1 MTRRLG
7 RALLAFGRLAVLT
20 IPLGTATHLFSE
32 AAGLGD
38 ASPGVLLSPHHWYL
52 AALAFLALA
61 IIGAVAGYEP
71 DGRRRR
77 ERIARVVASLPDR
90 GTGPRFIAASV
101 ALQLAFFAAT
111 QLAEGAPVA
120 GGNLGL
126 ALAGALLAS
135 VAGAFAVHLFNARGG
150 RRVDRAAADARPAP
164 GANRRAAGPARATA
178 HPHARHPQPAAS
190 GPLRDRPLNN
200 HSPFFAEAFHVAR
213 SSGSLGICSSPH
225 RGARRRYRVSQRD
238 RHDERQAR
246 R

>member
-135 VAGAFAVHLFNARGG
+135 VAGAFAVHLFNARAL
-150 RRVDRAAADARPAP
+150 RALAAAVEWIAP
-164 GANRRAAGPARATA
+164 QRTHVPLPARTAAPLVLHAQRRILTRDILNRPPPARSATA
-178 HPHARHPQPAAS
+178 P
-190 GPLRDRPLNN
+190 
-200 HSPFFAEAFHVAR
+200 
-213 SSGSLGICSSPH
+213 
-225 RGARRRYRVSQRD
+225 
-238 RHDERQAR
+238 
-246 R
+246 